1 MEQNSFNKNSS
12 FIEKNLKYYNDKE
25 NNKYRIYSSKK
36 LFSRMNFMKKIS
48 SLSPKIG
55 DVSLEKKEQ
64 IIKSFIN

>member
-1 MEQNSFNKNSS
+1 
-12 FIEKNLKYYNDKE
+12 
-25 NNKYRIYSSKK
+25 
-36 LFSRMNFMKKIS
+36 MNFMKKIS